1 MSDIDITAVSK
12 LKHSELYEAAKSMGG
27 QSALARHLGISPQ
40 QLGRW
45 CNLRECPPV
54 DLVNFHPA
62 TKQKWGGGRLRE
74 LEKKL
79 FDLTGKTLDELFPK
93 ELREA
98 EAFLKSPK
106 TIEQRKTMKTEA
118 LLQYAGNTA
127 ERLTYQGADAVA
139 MQTELKERISN
150 AMGCLNDRERRVV
163 ELRHG
168 LDGHGAR
175 TLDETGEALGGKSKE
190 RVRQIEARA
199 IRKMQQLQTTAKLV
213 GFIDGPDYST
223 AYDQSLERWPSEK
236 YKVTETD

>member
-1 MSDIDITAVSK
+1 MPEIDITAVSK
-12 LKHSELYEAAKSMGG
+12 LKHSELYEAAKKMGG
-27 QSALARHLGISPQ
+27 QAALARHLEITPS

-45 CNLRECPPV
+45 CNLQECPPV
-54 DLVNFHPA
+54 DLDKCGPV
-62 TKQKWGGGRLRE
+62 TKQKWEGGRLQE
-74 LEKKL
+74 LEQKL

-106 TIEQRKTMKTEA
+106 TIEQRKTMKTET

-127 ERLTYQGADAVA
+127 VRLTYQGADAVA
-139 MQTELKERISN
+139 MQNELKERISN
-150 AMGCLNDRERRVV
+150 AMRCLTNRERRVV

-175 TLDETGEALGGKSKE
+175 TLDETGEALGGKSRE

-199 IRKMQQLQTTAKLV
+199 IRKMQQVQTTAKLV
-213 GFIDGPDYST
+213 CFLDSPDYST
-223 AYDQSLERWPSEK
+223 AYDQSRERWPSEK
-236 YKVTETD
+236 YAHED